1 MNDEFVITRV
11 RRQFRVVYGYYRT
24 ACKSFEPAEL
34 QKTLK
39 ALDLNPRDP
48 KRLDQLRHAAERYLL
63 LEQRAIEKFG
73 PWTSFRI
80 WRVDHSTL
88 QVDFDGTYTELNT
101 KAKSDRELKACLH
114 RLGANEL
121 LLDDLQRGLKAFRQ
135 REGKKLG

>member
-1 MNDEFVITRV
+1 MPDEFVITRV

-24 ACKSFEPAEL
+24 ACKGFEPAEL

-39 ALDLNPRDP
+39 ALDLNPRDS
-48 KRLDQLRHAAERYLL
+48 KRLDQLRQAAERYLL

-73 PWTSFRI
+73 PWTPFRI
-80 WRVDHSTL
+80 WRVDAGTL
-88 QVDFDGTYTELNT
+88 QVDFDGSYTELNN

-121 LLDDLQRGLKAFRQ
+121 LLEDLQRGLKAFRQ
-135 REGKKLG
+135 REGKQ